1 MAEVLILIFTAV
13 LMGMRCVHGF
23 GVYRGTERP
32 FYRIW
37 EEKGL
42 FLTAAVFVVLYLGI
56 WYAAGKD
63 MTGIRLLDLAA
74 SYLVLACI
82 DGKQKIVPDFILI
95 CMFAGQM
102 LLGVSVQ
109 PLSTLWHMV
118 WTGCVFGAA
127 VGVMVSLSRGKAGM
141 GDALLLWVTAM
152 TAGWNYTLSL
162 LFIGLFLS
170 FLFSIGMLLFRRGT
184 LKTELP
190 FVPFLTAGLLIQMIA
205 WF

>member
-1 MAEVLILIFTAV
+1 MAEILILICTAV
-13 LMGMRCVHGF
+13 LMGMRCVYGF

-42 FLTAAVFVVLYLGI
+42 FLATAVFVVLYLGI
-56 WYAAGKD
+56 WYAAGRS
-63 MTGIRLLDLAA
+63 MSTVRIADLAI
-74 SYLVLACI
+74 SYLILAGI
-82 DGKQKIVPDFILI
+82 DGKRKVVPDFILI
-95 CMFAGQM
+95 CMFGGQM

-109 PLSTLWHMV
+109 PFSILWHAI
-118 WTGCVFGAA
+118 WTGSVFGAA
-127 VGVMVSLSRGKAGM
+127 MAIVVYMSRGKAGM

-190 FVPFLTAGLLIQMIA
+190 FVPFLTAGLLIQLIA
-205 WF
+205 WI